1 MKKQNFTKVNTQAK
15 IPPMKEL
22 KKKLDDFLES
32 AKKPL
37 VVVIGPTA
45 SGKTGVSL
53 KVAEAIDG
61 EIISADSKQI
71 YRGMEIATDT
81 IMPEERR
88 GIPHHMLGIADP
100 DEVIT
105 LADYRKAVLQKI
117 EEIHKRKRV
126 PIIVGGTGLYIS
138 SIIERYE
145 MRDIPPNQELRT
157 ELEKEA
163 EEKGKESVHE
173 KLKKLNPEAAE
184 KIHPNNLRYVIRAI
198 ETETAKEDVR
208 EPAQKP
214 PQFDTFFIATEWPRE
229 KLYERINERVGT
241 QVERGVLEEVKKL
254 LDKGYGEKLP
264 SMSALGVKE
273 YIPYFKGEMPLEKGI
288 ETLQKNT
295 RNYAKRQMTW
305 WRKRQK
311 NLEVTVVTEGNIP

>member
-1 MKKQNFTKVNTQAK
+1 
-15 IPPMKEL
+15 MKEL
-22 KKKLDDFLES
+22 EQKLDDFLKS

-37 VVVIGPTA
+37 VVIIGPTA
-45 SGKTGVSL
+45 SGKTGISL

-71 YRGMEIATDT
+71 YRGMEIATDV
-81 IMPEERR
+81 IMPEERK

-105 LADYRKAVLQKI
+105 LADYRKSVLQKI
-117 EEIHKRKRV
+117 EEIQKRKKP

-145 MRDIPPNQELRT
+145 MRDIPPNRELRA

-163 EEKGKESVHE
+163 EEKGKKYVHA

-198 ETETAKEDVR
+198 ETETAKEDVH

-214 PQFDTFFIATEWPRE
+214 PQFDTFFVATEWPRE

-254 LDKGYGEKLP
+254 LDKGYDEKLP

-273 YIPYFKGEMPLEKGI
+273 YIPYFKGEMPLEKCI

-311 NLEVTVVTEGNIP
+311 NLEVTVVTEGDIP